1 MHVIF
6 YIHYNFQAENYLG
19 IVVCETENA
28 QVHLYMHNKEAAEQV
43 SKIQQPYMENKC
55 LGDRAYKIWSSTQFS
70 VSYKLDHDP
79 FSQIPVNAKSQTLTT
94 PIQDLQEIF
103 FHIKVSNSKSQTTP
117 IQDSNH
123 ERNGPSERTC
133 RGTRRRREEWQ
144 GRGDSTATA
153 TGDEPR
159 GAPRGGRSRKAGRAA
174 GREEPCRVAAT
185 TDGGGGPRSPRP
197 RERRSG
203 GGVADLRSCGGVPRR
218 TAVRPFGPSSYCG
231 RPAPN
236 RTSKSGADRILEQVD
251 PPPLHV

>member
-43 SKIQQPYMENKC
+43 SKIQRPYMERKC
-55 LGDRAYKIWSSTQFS
+55 LGDREYKTWSSTQFP

-133 RGTRRRREEWQ
+133 RGTRR
-144 GRGDSTATA
+144 
-153 TGDEPR
+153 
-159 GAPRGGRSRKAGRAA
+159 
-174 GREEPCRVAAT
+174 
-185 TDGGGGPRSPRP
+185 
-197 RERRSG
+197 
-203 GGVADLRSCGGVPRR
+203 
-218 TAVRPFGPSSYCG
+218 
-231 RPAPN
+231 
-236 RTSKSGADRILEQVD
+236 
-251 PPPLHV
+251 